1 MLNRLH
7 IATIPRVAI
16 AALLIVCAACAA
28 CGSSDSTTTTAPTS
42 SAPFTIADLRVGT
55 GTTAAVGN
63 RITVAYTG
71 WLYDTSKAENK
82 GTQFDTSTSALF
94 TLASGSLIQ
103 GWVQGI
109 PGMKIGGQRRL
120 IVPPELAYGTNGSG
134 SIPGNATLLFEITL
148 LNVQ

>member
-7 IATIPRVAI
+7 TVRLSCVAI
-16 AALLIVCAACAA
+16 AAMLITCAG
-28 CGSSDSTTTTAPTS
+28 CGSSSSATTTAPTS
-42 SAPFTIADLRVGT
+42 SSPFTVTDLKIGT
-55 GTTAAVGN
+55 GATAAVGN

-71 WLYDTSKAENK
+71 WLYNTAMTDGK
-82 GTQFDTSTSALF
+82 GAQFDTQASQLF
-94 TLASGSLIQ
+94 TLATGQLIA

-120 IVPPELAYGTNGSG
+120 IIPPELAYGSAGSG
-134 SIPGNATLLFEITL
+134 SSIPANATLIFDITL

>member
-7 IATIPRVAI
+7 AVRLSRIAI
-16 AALLIVCAACAA
+16 AAMFVTCAA
-28 CGSSDSTTTTAPTS
+28 CGSSDPTTVTAPTS
-42 SAPFTIADLRVGT
+42 TAPFTITDLKIGT
-55 GTTAAVGN
+55 GATAAVGN

-71 WLYDTSKAENK
+71 WLYNTANPDGK
-82 GTQFDTSTSALF
+82 GTQFDTSTSTLF
-94 TLASGSLIQ
+94 TLQSGSLIA

-109 PGMKIGGQRRL
+109 PGMKVGGQRRL

-134 SIPGNATLLFEITL
+134 SIPGNATLIFDITL

>member
-7 IATIPRVAI
+7 IATSSRVVI
-16 AALLIVCAACAA
+16 AALLLTCTA
-28 CGSSDSTTTTAPTS
+28 CGSSDPATATAPTS
-42 SAPFTIADLRVGT
+42 TAPFTITDLKVGT
-55 GTTAAVGN
+55 GATAAVGN

-71 WLYDTSKAENK
+71 WLYNTANPDGK
-82 GTQFDTSTSALF
+82 GTQFDTSTSTLF
-94 TLASGSLIQ
+94 TLAAGNLIQ

-120 IVPPELAYGTNGSG
+120 IIPPELAYGANGSG
-134 SIPGNATLLFEITL
+134 SSIPGNATLIFDITL